1 MKKIVLKTCLTS
13 LFLSMSALAADN
25 QPVAVPTSVDSFYS
39 DYSAIAGAALS
50 VAAGSCIEG
59 DVAAQAAV
67 TIGANATAN
76 NLYAGAAAT
85 VGADS
90 DVKNIYAGAA
100 AGVAANATAENIYAG
115 AAVTLGAPSD
125 AHDIK
130 AGAAIT
136 LGAGSTA
143 YDVDAGAATTG
154 ATVRA
159 ADVHGDIISGNVD
172 SMDGIYNVAVSG
184 SGNIDH
190 MDAFLMQTALN
201 ALGDVQDVLFDVT
214 TSDKTPFDPSDAN
227 EYVLGTYMGSA
238 TETTELA
245 GGVYEASALNMPADA
260 TIVFT
265 GPAIINLSDALT
277 LGANTTIDD
286 GGNKVIWNVGGAL
299 NLGAGT
305 SFAGTAFVNGSI
317 SGATSD
323 VQAGGHLYAHG
334 AVAIGSIGNTIT
346 SCINQQSH

>member
-13 LFLSMSALAADN
+13 LFLSMSALAAANQTFTVPSTADN
-25 QPVAVPTSVDSFYS
+25 FYPKH
-39 DYSAIAGAALS
+39 SAIAGAALS
-50 VAAGSCIEG
+50 VAAGSCIEK

-76 NLYAGAAAT
+76 HLYAGAAAT

-90 DVKNIYAGAA
+90 VVKNIYAGAA
-100 AGVAANATAENIYAG
+100 AGLAANATAENIYAG

-125 AHDIK
+125 AYDIE

-143 YDVDAGAATTG
+143 YDVYAGAATTG

-159 ADVHGDIISGNVD
+159 YDSDDNIISGNVD
-172 SMDGIYNVAVSG
+172 SIGDINKIAAMAAFQMQVAL
-184 SGNIDH
+184 
-190 MDAFLMQTALN
+190 DAITTVQRELTAL
-201 ALGDVQDVLFDVT
+201 A
-214 TSDKTPFDPSDAN
+214 TSDINGDITDAN

-238 TETTELA
+238 TEETELA
-245 GGVYEASALNMPADA
+245 GGVYEASALNMPAGA
-260 TIVFT
+260 TIVFK
-265 GPAIINLSDALT
+265 GDAIINLSDALT

-286 GGNKVIWNVGGAL
+286 GGYIVIWNVGGAL

-305 SFAGTAFVNGSI
+305 NFAGTAFVNGSV

-323 VQAGGHLYAHG
+323 VQAGGRLYAQG

-346 SCINQQSH
+346 GCSI

>member
-13 LFLSMSALAADN
+13 LFLSMSALAAAN
-25 QPVAVPTSVDSFYS
+25 VAITVPTSAQNFYS
-39 DYSAIAGAALS
+39 DHSAIAGAALS
-50 VAAGSCIEG
+50 VAAGSCIEN

-67 TIGANATAN
+67 TIGANATAH

-90 DVKNIYAGAA
+90 DVENVYAGAA
-100 AGVAANATAENIYAG
+100 AGLAANATAFNIYAG

-125 AHDIK
+125 ALDIE

-143 YDVDAGAATTG
+143 RDVYAGAATTG

-159 ADVHGDIISGNVD
+159 ANVYGNIISGNVD
-172 SMDGIYNVAVSG
+172 SIGLIANSAVNNSG
-184 SGNIDH
+184 YIDV
-190 MDAFLMQTALN
+190 MAPFAMQDALDAITAAQVDLTDH
-201 ALGDVQDVLFDVT
+201 A
-214 TSDKTPFDPSDAN
+214 TSDNTPNDLTDAN

-238 TETTELA
+238 TETTTLA

-260 TIVFT
+260 TIEFT

-277 LGANTTIDD
+277 LGANTTIKD
-286 GGNKVIWNVGGAL
+286 GGHQVIWNVGGAL

-305 SFAGTAFVNGSI
+305 EFAGTAFVNGSI

-323 VQAGGHLYAHG
+323 VQTGGHLYAQG
-334 AVAIGSIGNTIT
+334 AVAIGSIGDT
-346 SCINQQSH
+346 STGCQ

>member
-1 MKKIVLKTCLTS
+1 MKNIVLKTCLTS
-13 LFLSMSALAADN
+13 LFLSMSALAAAN
-25 QPVAVPTSVDSFYS
+25 VTISVPLTANTFNS

-50 VAAGSCIEG
+50 VAAGSCIEK

-90 DVKNIYAGAA
+90 HVKNIYAGAA
-100 AGVAANATAENIYAG
+100 AGLAANATAENIYAG

-125 AHDIK
+125 AYDIE

-143 YDVDAGAATTG
+143 YDVYAGAATTG

-159 ADVHGDIISGNVD
+159 YDSDDNIISGNVD
-172 SMDGIYNVAVSG
+172 SIGDINKIAAMAAFQMQVAL
-184 SGNIDH
+184 
-190 MDAFLMQTALN
+190 DAITTVQRELTAL
-201 ALGDVQDVLFDVT
+201 A
-214 TSDKTPFDPSDAN
+214 TSDINGDITDAN

-238 TETTELA
+238 TEETELA

-265 GPAIINLSDALT
+265 GNAIINLSDALT

-286 GGNKVIWNVGGAL
+286 GGYIVIWNVGGAL

-305 SFAGTAFVNGSI
+305 NFAGTAFVNGSV

-323 VQAGGHLYAHG
+323 VQAGGRLYAQG

-346 SCINQQSH
+346 GCSI

>member
-1 MKKIVLKTCLTS
+1 MKNIVLKTCLTS
-13 LFLSMSALAADN
+13 LFLSMSALAAANQTFTVPSTADN
-25 QPVAVPTSVDSFYS
+25 FYPKH
-39 DYSAIAGAALS
+39 SAIAGAALS
-50 VAAGSCIEG
+50 VAAGSCIEK

-76 NLYAGAAAT
+76 HLYAGAAAT

-90 DVKNIYAGAA
+90 AVKNIYAGAA

-125 AHDIK
+125 AHDIG

-143 YDVDAGAATTG
+143 YDVHSGAATTG

-159 ADVHGDIISGNVD
+159 YDSDDNIISGNVD
-172 SMDGIYNVAVSG
+172 SIGDINKIAAMAAFQMQVAL
-184 SGNIDH
+184 
-190 MDAFLMQTALN
+190 DAITTVQRELTAL
-201 ALGDVQDVLFDVT
+201 A
-214 TSDKTPFDPSDAN
+214 TSDINGDITDAN

-265 GPAIINLSDALT
+265 GNAIINLSDALT

-286 GGNKVIWNVGGAL
+286 GGYIVIWNVGGAL

-305 SFAGTAFVNGSI
+305 NFAGTAFVNGSV

-323 VQAGGHLYAHG
+323 VQAGGRLYAQG

-346 SCINQQSH
+346 GCSI

>member
-13 LFLSMSALAADN
+13 LFLSMSALAAANQTFTVPSTADN
-25 QPVAVPTSVDSFYS
+25 FYPKH
-39 DYSAIAGAALS
+39 SAIAGAALS
-50 VAAGSCIEG
+50 VAAGSCIEK

-76 NLYAGAAAT
+76 HLYAGAAAT

-90 DVKNIYAGAA
+90 AVKNIYAGAA

-125 AHDIK
+125 AHDIG

-143 YDVDAGAATTG
+143 YDVHSGAATTG
-154 ATVRA
+154 ATVRLV
-159 ADVHGDIISGNVD
+159 DTTTGDIITLSGNVD
-172 SMDGIYNVAVSG
+172 SLGDIDEVTELFPFDMQVALG
-184 SGNIDH
+184 KITTAQN
-190 MDAFLMQTALN
+190 ALN
-201 ALGDVQDVLFDVT
+201 LVG
-214 TSDKTPFDPSDAN
+214 TSDITPGDITDAN

-265 GPAIINLSDALT
+265 GNAIINLSDALT

-286 GGNKVIWNVGGAL
+286 GGYIVIWNVGGAL

-305 SFAGTAFVNGSI
+305 NFAGTAFVNGSI

-334 AVAIGSIGNTIT
+334 AVAIGSISRGNTST
-346 SCINQQSH
+346 NCL

>member
-1 MKKIVLKTCLTS
+1 MKNIVLKTCLTS
-13 LFLSMSALAADN
+13 LFLSMSALAAANQTFTVPSTADN
-25 QPVAVPTSVDSFYS
+25 FYPKH
-39 DYSAIAGAALS
+39 SAIAGAALS
-50 VAAGSCIEG
+50 VAAGSCIEK

-76 NLYAGAAAT
+76 HLYAGAAAT

-90 DVKNIYAGAA
+90 AVKNIYAGAA

-125 AHDIK
+125 AHDIG

-143 YDVDAGAATTG
+143 YDVYAGAATTG

-159 ADVHGDIISGNVD
+159 YDSDDNIISGNVD
-172 SMDGIYNVAVSG
+172 SIGDINKIAAMAAFQMQVAL
-184 SGNIDH
+184 
-190 MDAFLMQTALN
+190 DAITTVQRELTAL
-201 ALGDVQDVLFDVT
+201 A
-214 TSDKTPFDPSDAN
+214 TSDINGDITDAN

-265 GPAIINLSDALT
+265 GNAIINLSDALT

-286 GGNKVIWNVGGAL
+286 GGYIVIWNVGGAL

-305 SFAGTAFVNGSI
+305 NFAGTAFVNGSV

-323 VQAGGHLYAHG
+323 VQAGGRLYAQG

-346 SCINQQSH
+346 GCSI

>member
-13 LFLSMSALAADN
+13 LFLSMSALAAANQTFTVPSTADN
-25 QPVAVPTSVDSFYS
+25 FYPKH
-39 DYSAIAGAALS
+39 SAIAGAALS
-50 VAAGSCIEG
+50 VAAGSCIEK

-76 NLYAGAAAT
+76 NLYAGAAVT

-90 DVKNIYAGAA
+90 DVEDIYAGAA
-100 AGVAANATAENIYAG
+100 VGLAANAKSENIYAG
-115 AAVTLGAPSD
+115 AAVTLGASSYASD
-125 AHDIK
+125 IE

-143 YDVDAGAATTG
+143 YDVYAGAATTG

-159 ADVHGDIISGNVD
+159 YNSDGNLIRGNVD
-172 SMDGIYNVAVSG
+172 SHGERD
-184 SGNIDH
+184 NIAA
-190 MDAFLMQTALN
+190 MAAFPMQDALDAITTVQRELTAL
-201 ALGDVQDVLFDVT
+201 A
-214 TSDKTPFDPSDAN
+214 TSDINGDITDAN

-265 GPAIINLSDALT
+265 GNAIINLSDALT

-286 GGNKVIWNVGGAL
+286 GGYIVIWNVGGAL

-305 SFAGTAFVNGSI
+305 NFAGTAFVNGSV

-323 VQAGGHLYAHG
+323 VQAGGHLYAQG
-334 AVAIGSIGNTIT
+334 AVAIGSIGTG
-346 SCINQQSH
+346 CQ